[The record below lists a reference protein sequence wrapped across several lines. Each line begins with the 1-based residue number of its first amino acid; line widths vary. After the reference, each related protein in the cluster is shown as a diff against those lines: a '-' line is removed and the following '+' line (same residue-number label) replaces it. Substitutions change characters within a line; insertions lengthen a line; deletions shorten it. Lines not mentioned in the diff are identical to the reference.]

1 MSEKIPPPPPAD
13 AMIDDGIPMNRK
25 ENFSMIKG
33 DLKEIVGL
41 DDPRINLIAEYI
53 HLIVE
58 NKDKPLDAK
67 EIKLMRSLM
76 RLILKNGGG
85 DFVRTLS
92 NVNNLVRECLV
103 GPKVDAT
110 MGRKNE
116 K

>member
-1 MSEKIPPPPPAD
+1 MNDKLPPPPPAD
-13 AMIDDGIPMNRK
+13 AMIGDGIPMNRK
-25 ENFSMIKG
+25 ANFSMIKG

-76 RLILKNGGG
+76 RLILKNGGN
-85 DFVRTLS
+85 DFIQTLS
-92 NVNNLVRECLV
+92 GVNRLVGESLF
-103 GPKVDAT
+103 GPKVDST
-110 MGRKNE
+110 MGRKD